1 MRSRLSSSHHGSVIT
16 LFLIVAAALALG
28 AGLASAARG
37 ANIGS
42 GTRGAGLPPG
52 LVDPSAGGNDEP
64 QFGAGPRGFLLSVT
78 GRTKAGAAATPTLA
92 KPLHIGLLVE
102 EITALPWHAVGMV
115 RLGEQRAGTYHLHWN
130 LKVDGEPLPA
140 GNYLVFEEVLS
151 TQNLP
156 TGVPPCQDEALLTLS
171 SAGHDRVRML
181 TIKYPS
187 FPTNNPAPKF

>member
-1 MRSRLSSSHHGSVIT
+1 VRSLPNRSHRDSVIT
-16 LFLIVAAALALG
+16 LFVIAAAVLALG
-28 AGLASAARG
+28 TGLASAARG

-52 LVDPSAGGNDEP
+52 IVDPSAGGNDEP

-78 GRTKAGAAATPTLA
+78 GRTKAGATATPTLA

-102 EITALPWHAVGMV
+102 EITRLPWHAVGMV
-115 RLGEQRAGTYHLHWN
+115 RLGKPPAGTHHLHWN
-130 LKVDGEPLPA
+130 LKVDREPLPA

-171 SAGHDRVRML
+171 SAGHDRVRMF

-187 FPTNNPAPKF
+187 FPTDNPAPKF